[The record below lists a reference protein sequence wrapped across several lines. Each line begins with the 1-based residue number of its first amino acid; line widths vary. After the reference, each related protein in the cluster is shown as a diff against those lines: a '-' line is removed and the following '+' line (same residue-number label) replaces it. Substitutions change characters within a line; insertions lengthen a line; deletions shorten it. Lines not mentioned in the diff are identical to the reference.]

1 MCGIVGI
8 LGRGP
13 VADQIVDS
21 LKRLEYRGYDSAG
34 VATLEGDHLERRR
47 AEGKLK
53 NLETRLKAEPLAG
66 HTGIGHTRWATHGKP
81 TENNAHPHATER
93 VAVVHNG
100 IIENF
105 RELREALQ
113 KKGAVFKTETDTEI
127 VVHLVDSY
135 LAKGINPVEAVK
147 ASLSQLRG
155 AFALGFIFAGD
166 DDLMIGARNGPPLA
180 IGYGEGEMYLGSDAI
195 ALGPFTDTIS
205 YLEDG
210 DWVVL
215 TRNSAVIY
223 DKNDAIVH
231 REAIKHSAATSL
243 VDKANYRHFMAKEIH
258 EQPEV
263 VGHTLARYVD
273 MATERVALPTKLP
286 FDFKDIQRISII
298 ACGTASYAG
307 YVAKYWFERLGRVPV
322 ELDVAS
328 EFRYREAPLRKG
340 DLAIFISQSG
350 ETADTLAALRYA
362 KAQGVHTLSVVNV
375 PTSTIARESE
385 TVLPTLAGPEIG
397 VASTKAFTC
406 QLMVL
411 AAIAIAAGKARGELS
426 DADEAKLVHG
436 LVEIP
441 RLMAAA
447 LATEPQIEKLARDI
461 AKSQGRALSRP
472 RHQLSAGAGRRAEA
486 EGNLL
491 HPRRRLRRRR
501 TQARADRAD
510 RREHA
515 GGGDRAVRPGVRE
528 DRLQHAG
535 SRRPRRQHHPDDRRQ
550 GGGGSDHRVAGDDR
564 AARHG
569 RDLHADGLC
578 HSGAAIGLSYRR
590 GHGHRRRPAAQSRE
604 IGDRRIG
611 RRPASLRHF
620 RSSKIC

>member
-81 TENNAHPHATER
+81 TEGNAHPHATDN

-105 RELREALQ
+105 RELRQMLEKQ
-113 KKGAVFKTETDTEI
+113 GAKFASETDTET
-127 VVHLVDSY
+127 VAHLVNSY
-135 LAKGINPVEAVK
+135 LLKGASPQEAVK
-147 ASLSQLRG
+147 ASLPQLRG
-155 AFALGFIFAGD
+155 AFALAFLFRGHG
-166 DDLMIGARNGPPLA
+166 DLMIGARKGSPLA
-180 IGYGEGEMYLGSDAI
+180 IGHGDGEMYLGSDAI
-195 ALGPFTDTIS
+195 ALAPFTDTIS

-215 TRNSAVIY
+215 TREVGVIY
-223 DKNDAIVH
+223 DAHGAVVN
-231 REAIKHSAATSL
+231 REVLKSGASSFL

-263 VGHTLARYVD
+263 VGHTLARYVE
-273 MATERVALPTKLP
+273 MASERVALPVSLP
-286 FDFKDIQRISII
+286 FDFNDIQRISIT

-307 YVAKYWFERLGRVPV
+307 YIAKYWFERLSRLPV

-362 KAQGVHTLSVVNV
+362 KSQGLHTLSVVNV

-411 AAIAIAAGKARGELS
+411 AALAVAAGKARRELS

-461 AKSQGRALSRP
+461 AKSKDVLYLGRGTSYPLALEGALKLKEISYI
-472 RHQLSAGAGRRAEA
+472 HAEGYAAGELKHGPIALIDENMPVVVIAPFDQVFEKTVSNMQEVAARGGGIILMTDAKGAAEA
-486 EGNLL
+486 TIESLVTIVLPDMAATFTPMVYAIPVQLLAYHTAVIMGTDVDQPRNLAKSV
-491 HPRRRLRRRR
+491 
-501 TQARADRAD
+501 TV
-510 RREHA
+510 E
-515 GGGDRAVRPGVRE
+515 
-528 DRLQHAG
+528 
-535 SRRPRRQHHPDDRRQ
+535 
-550 GGGGSDHRVAGDDR
+550 
-564 AARHG
+564 
-569 RDLHADGLC
+569 
-578 HSGAAIGLSYRR
+578 
-590 GHGHRRRPAAQSRE
+590 
-604 IGDRRIG
+604 
-611 RRPASLRHF
+611 
-620 RSSKIC
+620 

>member
-8 LGRGP
+8 LGRGA
-13 VADQIVDS
+13 VAEQLVDS

-34 VATLEGDHLERRR
+34 IATLEGDHLERRR
-47 AEGKLK
+47 AEGKLR
-53 NLETRLKAEPLAG
+53 NLETRLKAQPLQG

-81 TENNAHPHATER
+81 TESNAHPHATDN

-105 RELREALQ
+105 RELRVTLEKQ
-113 KKGAVFKTETDTEI
+113 GAKFTSDTDTEA
-127 VVHLVDSY
+127 VAHLVNSY
-135 LAKGINPVEAVK
+135 LLRGSSPQEAVK
-147 ASLSQLRG
+147 ASLPQLRG
-155 AFALGFIFAGD
+155 AFALAFVFRGHGN
-166 DDLMIGARNGPPLA
+166 LMIGARKGSPLA
-180 IGYGEGEMYLGSDAI
+180 IGHGSGEMYLGSDAI
-195 ALGPFTDTIS
+195 ALAPFTDSIS

-215 TRNSAVIY
+215 TRDGGEIY
-223 DKNDAIVH
+223 DASGATVN
-231 REAIKHSAATSL
+231 REVLRSGASSFL

-273 MATERVALPTKLP
+273 MSTERVMLPIKLP
-286 FDFKDIQRISII
+286 FDFKDIQRISIT

-307 YVAKYWFERLGRVPV
+307 YIAKYWFERLARVPV

-362 KAQGVHTLSVVNV
+362 KSQGLHTLSIINV

-411 AAIAIAAGKARGELS
+411 AAVAVAAGKARGALS
-426 DADEAKLVHG
+426 DDDEAKLVHS
-436 LVEIP
+436 LVGIP
-441 RLMAAA
+441 RLMSAA

-461 AKSQGRALSRP
+461 SKSSDVLYLGRGTSYPLALEGALKLKEISYIHAEGYAAGELKHGPIALIDENMPVVVIAPHDQVFEKTVSNMQEVAARGGNIILMTDAKGASEAAIKSLVTIVLPDMGATFAPMVYAIPVQLLAYHTAVVMGTDVDQPRNLAKSVTV
-472 RHQLSAGAGRRAEA
+472 E
-486 EGNLL
+486 
-491 HPRRRLRRRR
+491 
-501 TQARADRAD
+501 
-510 RREHA
+510 
-515 GGGDRAVRPGVRE
+515 
-528 DRLQHAG
+528 
-535 SRRPRRQHHPDDRRQ
+535 
-550 GGGGSDHRVAGDDR
+550 
-564 AARHG
+564 
-569 RDLHADGLC
+569 
-578 HSGAAIGLSYRR
+578 
-590 GHGHRRRPAAQSRE
+590 
-604 IGDRRIG
+604 
-611 RRPASLRHF
+611 
-620 RSSKIC
+620 

>member
-13 VADQIVDS
+13 VAEQIVDS

-34 VATLEGDHLERRR
+34 IATLEGDHLERRR
-47 AEGKLK
+47 AEGKLR
-53 NLETRLKAEPLAG
+53 NLETRLRAEPLAG

-81 TENNAHPHATER
+81 TEGNAHPHATDN

-105 RELREALQ
+105 RELRQ
-113 KKGAVFKTETDTEI
+113 KLEEQGARFSSETDTE
-127 VVHLVDSY
+127 VVAHLVNSY
-135 LAKGINPVEAVK
+135 LLKGASPQDAVK
-147 ASLSQLRG
+147 ASLPQLRG
-155 AFALGFIFAGD
+155 AFALAFVFNGHGN
-166 DDLMIGARNGPPLA
+166 LMIGARKGSPLA
-180 IGYGEGEMYLGSDAI
+180 IGHGDGEMYLGSDAI
-195 ALGPFTDTIS
+195 ALAPFTDTIS

-215 TRNSAVIY
+215 TREVGVIY
-223 DKNDAIVH
+223 DEHGAVVN
-231 REAIKHSAATSL
+231 REVLKSGASAFL

-263 VGHTLARYVD
+263 VGHTLARYID
-273 MATERVALPTKLP
+273 LATERVALPVKLP
-286 FDFKDIQRISII
+286 FEFKDIQRISIT

-307 YVAKYWFERLGRVPV
+307 YIAKYWFERLARVPV

-340 DLAIFISQSG
+340 DLAILISQSG

-362 KAQGVHTLSVVNV
+362 KAQGLHTLSVVNV

-411 AAIAIAAGKARGELS
+411 AAVAVAAGKARGELS
-426 DADEAKLVHG
+426 ETDEARLVHG

-461 AKSQGRALSRP
+461 AKCKDVLYLGRGTSYPLALEGALKLKEISYI
-472 RHQLSAGAGRRAEA
+472 HAEGYAAGELKHGPIALIDENMPVVVIAPFDRVFEKTVSNMQEVAARGGGIILMTDAKGAAEA
-486 EGNLL
+486 TVESLVTIVLPDMDATFTPMVYAVPVQLLAYHTAVVMGTDVDQPRNLAKSV
-491 HPRRRLRRRR
+491 
-501 TQARADRAD
+501 TV
-510 RREHA
+510 E
-515 GGGDRAVRPGVRE
+515 
-528 DRLQHAG
+528 
-535 SRRPRRQHHPDDRRQ
+535 
-550 GGGGSDHRVAGDDR
+550 
-564 AARHG
+564 
-569 RDLHADGLC
+569 
-578 HSGAAIGLSYRR
+578 
-590 GHGHRRRPAAQSRE
+590 
-604 IGDRRIG
+604 
-611 RRPASLRHF
+611 
-620 RSSKIC
+620 

>member
-13 VADQIVDS
+13 VAEELVDS
-21 LKRLEYRGYDSAG
+21 LKRLEYRGYDSSG
-34 VATLEGDHLERRR
+34 VATLEGTHLERRR

-53 NLETRLKAEPLAG
+53 NLEARLRTEPLNG
-66 HTGIGHTRWATHGKP
+66 RTGIGHTRWATHGRP

-105 RELREALQ
+105 RELREELE
-113 KKGAVFKTETDTEI
+113 KDGAVFTTETDTET
-127 VVHLVDSY
+127 VLHLVDGY
-135 LAKGINPVEAVK
+135 LAAGSKPVDAVRQT
-147 ASLSQLRG
+147 LSRLRG

-166 DDLMIGARNGPPLA
+166 DNLLIGARNGPPLA
-180 IGYGEGEMYLGSDAI
+180 IGHGEGEMYLGSDAI
-195 ALGPFTDTIS
+195 ALGPFTDMIS

-210 DWVVL
+210 DWAVL
-215 TRNSAVIY
+215 TRDSATIY
-223 DKNDAIVH
+223 DKNNAAVH
-231 REAIKHSAATSL
+231 RDPIRHSASTSL

-273 MATERVALPTKLP
+273 MATERVALPVKLP
-286 FDFKDIQRISII
+286 FDFRDIQRISIT

-307 YVAKYWFERLGRVPV
+307 YVAKYWFERLSRLPV

-340 DLAIFISQSG
+340 DLGIFISQSG

-362 KAQGVHTLSVVNV
+362 REQGLHTLSVVNV

-411 AAIAIAAGKARGELS
+411 AALAVAAGKARGELS

-447 LATEPQIEKLARDI
+447 LSTEPQIEKLAREI
-461 AKSQGRALSRP
+461 AKSKDVLYLGRGTSYPLALEGALKLKEISYI
-472 RHQLSAGAGRRAEA
+472 HAEGYAAGELKHGPIALIDENMPVVVIAPYDRVFEKTVSNMQEVAARGGNIILMTDAKGAAEA
-486 EGNLL
+486 TVESLVTIVMPDMAATFTPMVYAIPVQLLAYHTAVIMGTDVDQPRNLAKSV
-491 HPRRRLRRRR
+491 
-501 TQARADRAD
+501 TV
-510 RREHA
+510 E
-515 GGGDRAVRPGVRE
+515 
-528 DRLQHAG
+528 
-535 SRRPRRQHHPDDRRQ
+535 
-550 GGGGSDHRVAGDDR
+550 
-564 AARHG
+564 
-569 RDLHADGLC
+569 
-578 HSGAAIGLSYRR
+578 
-590 GHGHRRRPAAQSRE
+590 
-604 IGDRRIG
+604 
-611 RRPASLRHF
+611 
-620 RSSKIC
+620 

>member
-8 LGRGP
+8 LGREP
-13 VADQIVDS
+13 VAEQLVDS

-34 VATLEGDHLERRR
+34 VATLEGKHLERRR

-53 NLETRLKAEPLAG
+53 NLEKRLEAEPLKG
-66 HTGIGHTRWATHGKP
+66 TTGIGHTRWATHGRP
-81 TENNAHPHATER
+81 TVNNAHPHATER

-105 RELREALQ
+105 RELREELE
-113 KKGAVFKTETDTEI
+113 KKGTVFHTETDTEI
-127 VVHLVDSY
+127 VVHLVDD
-135 LAKGINPVEAVK
+135 LLTRGNKPVEAVK
-147 ASLSQLRG
+147 LTLARLRG

-180 IGYGEGEMYLGSDAI
+180 IGYGDGEMYLGSDAI

-215 TRNSAVIY
+215 THNSADIF
-223 DKNDAIVH
+223 DKDGQAVA
-231 REAIKHSAATSL
+231 RDKIKHAASTSL

-273 MATERVALPTKLP
+273 MATERVSLPVKLP
-286 FDFKDIQRISII
+286 FDFKDIQRINIT

-307 YVAKYWFERLGRVPV
+307 IVAKYWFERFARVPV
-322 ELDVAS
+322 EVDVAS

-362 KAQGVHTLSVVNV
+362 KAEGAHTIAVVNV

-385 TVLPTLAGPEIG
+385 TVLQTLAGPEIG

-411 AAIAIAAGKARGELS
+411 ANLAIAAGKARGELS
-426 DADEAKLVHG
+426 AEDETKLVHG

-441 RLMAAA
+441 RLMSDA
-447 LATEPQIEKLARDI
+447 LTTELQIEKLAHRI
-461 AKSQGRALSRP
+461 AKSRDVLYLGRGTSYPLALEGALKLKEISYI
-472 RHQLSAGAGRRAEA
+472 HAEGYAAGELKHGPIALIDETMPVVVIAPYDRVFEKTVSNMQEVAARGGNIILMTDARGAAEA
-486 EGNLL
+486 TVDSLVTIVMPDMAAAFTPMVYAVPVQLLAYHTAVVMGTDVDQPRNLAKSV
-491 HPRRRLRRRR
+491 
-501 TQARADRAD
+501 TV
-510 RREHA
+510 E
-515 GGGDRAVRPGVRE
+515 
-528 DRLQHAG
+528 
-535 SRRPRRQHHPDDRRQ
+535 
-550 GGGGSDHRVAGDDR
+550 
-564 AARHG
+564 
-569 RDLHADGLC
+569 
-578 HSGAAIGLSYRR
+578 
-590 GHGHRRRPAAQSRE
+590 
-604 IGDRRIG
+604 
-611 RRPASLRHF
+611 
-620 RSSKIC
+620 

>member
-8 LGRGP
+8 LGRAP
-13 VADQIVDS
+13 VAEQLVDS

-34 VATLEGDHLERRR
+34 VATIEGDHLECRR

-81 TENNAHPHATER
+81 TENNAHPHATDN

-105 RELREALQ
+105 RELRQMLEKQ
-113 KKGAVFKTETDTEI
+113 GAMFSSETDTE
-127 VVHLVDSY
+127 VVAHLV
-135 LAKGINPVEAVK
+135 
-147 ASLSQLRG
+147 G
-155 AFALGFIFAGD
+155 AFALAFLFRGHG
-166 DDLMIGARNGPPLA
+166 DLMIGARKGSPLA
-180 IGYGEGEMYLGSDAI
+180 IGHGDGEMYLGSDAI
-195 ALGPFTDTIS
+195 ALAPFTDTIS

-215 TRNSAVIY
+215 TREVGVIHDEHGAVVNR
-223 DKNDAIVH
+223 DVLKSGA
-231 REAIKHSAATSL
+231 SSFM

-273 MATERVALPTKLP
+273 MATERVSLPLPLP
-286 FDFKDIQRISII
+286 FDFKDIQRISIV

-307 YVAKYWFERLGRVPV
+307 YVAKYWFERLSRVPV
-322 ELDVAS
+322 ETDVAS

-385 TVLPTLAGPEIG
+385 TMLPTLAGPEIG

-411 AAIAIAAGKARGELS
+411 AALAVAAGKARGELS
-426 DADEAKLVHG
+426 DADETKLVHG

-447 LATEPQIEKLARDI
+447 LTIEPQIEKLARDI
-461 AKSQGRALSRP
+461 AKFRDVLYLGRGTSFPLALEGALKLKEISYI
-472 RHQLSAGAGRRAEA
+472 HAEGYAAGELKHGPIALIDETMPVVVIAPFDRVFEKTVSNMQEVAARGGNIILMTDAKGAAEA
-486 EGNLL
+486 TIESLVTIVLPDMAAAFTPMVYAIPVQLLAYHTAVVMGTDVDQPRNLAKSV
-491 HPRRRLRRRR
+491 
-501 TQARADRAD
+501 TV
-510 RREHA
+510 E
-515 GGGDRAVRPGVRE
+515 
-528 DRLQHAG
+528 
-535 SRRPRRQHHPDDRRQ
+535 
-550 GGGGSDHRVAGDDR
+550 
-564 AARHG
+564 
-569 RDLHADGLC
+569 
-578 HSGAAIGLSYRR
+578 
-590 GHGHRRRPAAQSRE
+590 
-604 IGDRRIG
+604 
-611 RRPASLRHF
+611 
-620 RSSKIC
+620 

>member
-8 LGRGP
+8 LGRAP
-13 VADQIVDS
+13 VAEQLVDS

-34 VATLEGDHLERRR
+34 VATLEGDHLDRRR

-53 NLETRLKAEPLAG
+53 NLEAKLRAQPLMG
-66 HTGIGHTRWATHGKP
+66 LSGIGHTRWATHGKP
-81 TENNAHPHATER
+81 TENNAHPHAADN
-93 VAVVHNG
+93 VVVVHNG

-105 RELREALQ
+105 RELRQMLEKQ
-113 KKGAVFKTETDTEI
+113 GAKFSSETDTE
-127 VVHLVDSY
+127 VVAHLVNSY
-135 LAKGINPVEAVK
+135 LLKGASPQEAVK
-147 ASLSQLRG
+147 ASLPQLRG
-155 AFALGFIFAGD
+155 AFALAFLFKGHG
-166 DDLMIGARNGPPLA
+166 DLMIGARKGSPLA
-180 IGYGEGEMYLGSDAI
+180 IGHGDGEMYLGSDAI
-195 ALGPFTDTIS
+195 ALAPFTDTIS

-215 TRNSAVIY
+215 SREVGVIY
-223 DKNDAIVH
+223 DSHNNVVN
-231 REAIKHSAATSL
+231 REVLKSGASSFL

-273 MATERVALPTKLP
+273 MAAERVMLPLKLP
-286 FDFKDIQRISII
+286 FDFKDIQRISIV

-307 YVAKYWFERLGRVPV
+307 FISKYWFEGLGRVPV

-362 KAQGVHTLSVVNV
+362 KSQGVHTLSVVNV

-411 AAIAIAAGKARGELS
+411 AAIAVAAGKARGELS

-447 LATEPQIEKLARDI
+447 LRCEPQIEKLARDI
-461 AKSQGRALSRP
+461 AKCRDVLYLGRGTSYPLALE
-472 RHQLSAGAGRRAEA
+472 GALKLKEISYIHA
-486 EGNLL
+486 EGYAAGELKHGPIALIDENM
-491 HPRRRLRRRR
+491 PVVVI
-501 TQARADRAD
+501 APFDRVF
-510 RREHA
+510 EKT
-515 GGGDRAVRPGVRE
+515 VSNMQEV
-528 DRLQHAG
+528 
-535 SRRPRRQHHPDDRRQ
+535 
-550 GGGGSDHRVAGDDR
+550 
-564 AARHG
+564 AARG
-569 RDLHADGLC
+569 GNIILMTDAK
-578 HSGAAIGLSYRR
+578 GATEATINSLVTIVL
-590 GHGHRRRPAAQSRE
+590 PDMDAAFTPMVYAVPVQLLAYHTAVVMGTDVDQPRNLAKSVTVE
-604 IGDRRIG
+604 
-611 RRPASLRHF
+611 
-620 RSSKIC
+620 

>member
-13 VADQIVDS
+13 VAEQLVDS

-34 VATLEGDHLERRR
+34 VATLEGEHLERRR

-53 NLETRLKAEPLAG
+53 NLESRLKAEPLAG
-66 HTGIGHTRWATHGKP
+66 HTGIGHTRWATHGRP
-81 TENNAHPHATER
+81 TENNAHPHATDN

-105 RELREALQ
+105 RELRTELEKQ
-113 KKGAVFKTETDTEI
+113 GAKFSSETDTE
-127 VVHLVDSY
+127 VVAHLVNSY
-135 LAKGINPVEAVK
+135 LLKGASPQDAVK
-147 ASLSQLRG
+147 ASLPQLRG
-155 AFALGFIFAGD
+155 AFALAFLFRGHG
-166 DDLMIGARNGPPLA
+166 DLMIGARKGSPLA
-180 IGYGEGEMYLGSDAI
+180 IGHGDGEMYLGSDAI
-195 ALGPFTDTIS
+195 ALAPFTDTIS

-215 TRNSAVIY
+215 TREVGVIY
-223 DKNDAIVH
+223 DEQGAVVNRDVLKSGA
-231 REAIKHSAATSL
+231 SSFM

-273 MATERVALPTKLP
+273 MATERVSLPLQLP
-286 FDFKDIQRISII
+286 FDFKDVQRISIV

-307 YVAKYWFERLGRVPV
+307 SVAKYWFERLSRVPV
-322 ELDVAS
+322 ETDVAS

-385 TVLPTLAGPEIG
+385 TMLPTLAGPEIG

-411 AAIAIAAGKARGELS
+411 AALAVAAGKARGELS
-426 DADEAKLVHG
+426 DADETKLVHG

-447 LATEPQIEKLARDI
+447 LTIEPQIEKLARDI
-461 AKSQGRALSRP
+461 AKSKDVLYLGRGTSYPLALEGALKLKEISYI
-472 RHQLSAGAGRRAEA
+472 HAEGYAAGELKHGPIALIDEKMPVVVIAPFDQVFEKTVSNMQEVAARGGNIILMTDAKGAAEA
-486 EGNLL
+486 AIESLVTIVLPDMAATFTPMVYAIPVQLLAYHTAVVMGTDVDQPRNLAKSV
-491 HPRRRLRRRR
+491 
-501 TQARADRAD
+501 TV
-510 RREHA
+510 E
-515 GGGDRAVRPGVRE
+515 
-528 DRLQHAG
+528 
-535 SRRPRRQHHPDDRRQ
+535 
-550 GGGGSDHRVAGDDR
+550 
-564 AARHG
+564 
-569 RDLHADGLC
+569 
-578 HSGAAIGLSYRR
+578 
-590 GHGHRRRPAAQSRE
+590 
-604 IGDRRIG
+604 
-611 RRPASLRHF
+611 
-620 RSSKIC
+620 

>member
-13 VADQIVDS
+13 VAEQLVDS

-53 NLETRLKAEPLAG
+53 NLEARLKVEPLAG

-81 TENNAHPHATER
+81 TENNAHPHATDN

-105 RELREALQ
+105 RELRQMLEKQ
-113 KKGAVFKTETDTEI
+113 GAKFSSETDTE
-127 VVHLVDSY
+127 VVAHLVNSY
-135 LAKGINPVEAVK
+135 ILKGASPQDAVK
-147 ASLSQLRG
+147 ASLPQLRG
-155 AFALGFIFAGD
+155 AFALAFLFRGHR
-166 DDLMIGARNGPPLA
+166 DLMIGARKGSPLA
-180 IGYGEGEMYLGSDAI
+180 IGHGDGEMYLGSDAI
-195 ALGPFTDTIS
+195 ALAPFTDTIS

-215 TRNSAVIY
+215 SREVGVIY
-223 DKNDAIVH
+223 DAHGAMVN
-231 REAIKHSAATSL
+231 REVLKSGASSFL

-273 MATERVALPTKLP
+273 MATERVALPVKLP
-286 FDFKDIQRISII
+286 FDFKDIQRISIV

-307 YVAKYWFERLGRVPV
+307 FVAKYWFERLARVPV

-362 KAQGVHTLSVVNV
+362 KAQGAHTLSVVNV
-375 PTSTIARESE
+375 AGSTIARESE

-411 AAIAIAAGKARGELS
+411 AAIAVAAGKARGELS
-426 DADEAKLVHG
+426 DADEARLVHG

-447 LATEPQIEKLARDI
+447 LATEPQIEKLAREI
-461 AKSQGRALSRP
+461 AKSKDVLYLGRGTSYPLALEGALKLKEISYI
-472 RHQLSAGAGRRAEA
+472 HAEGYAAGELKHGPIALIDENMPVVVIAPFDQVFEKTVSNMQEVAARGGNIILMTDAKGAAEA
-486 EGNLL
+486 TIESLVTIVLPDMPATFTPMVYAIPVQLLAYHTAVIMGTDVDQPRNLAKSV
-491 HPRRRLRRRR
+491 
-501 TQARADRAD
+501 TV
-510 RREHA
+510 E
-515 GGGDRAVRPGVRE
+515 
-528 DRLQHAG
+528 
-535 SRRPRRQHHPDDRRQ
+535 
-550 GGGGSDHRVAGDDR
+550 
-564 AARHG
+564 
-569 RDLHADGLC
+569 
-578 HSGAAIGLSYRR
+578 
-590 GHGHRRRPAAQSRE
+590 
-604 IGDRRIG
+604 
-611 RRPASLRHF
+611 
-620 RSSKIC
+620 

>member
-8 LGRGP
+8 LGRAP
-13 VADQIVDS
+13 VAGQLVDS

-34 VATLEGDHLERRR
+34 VATLEGDRLDRRR

-53 NLETRLKAEPLAG
+53 NLEARLEKSPLKG

-81 TENNAHPHATER
+81 TENNAHPHSTER

-105 RELREALQ
+105 RELRQALEA
-113 KKGAVFKTETDTEI
+113 KGAVFRTETDTEV

-135 LAKGINPVEAVK
+135 LAGGIGPVEAVK
-147 ASLSQLRG
+147 ATLSRLRG
-155 AFALGFIFAGD
+155 AFALGFIFAGEN
-166 DDLMIGARNGPPLA
+166 DLMIGARNGPPLA
-180 IGYGEGEMYLGSDAI
+180 IGYGEGEMYLGSDSI
-195 ALGPFTDTIS
+195 ALGPFTDTIA

-215 TRNSAVIY
+215 THDSATIY
-223 DKNDAIVH
+223 DKNDAIVR
-231 REAIKHSAATSL
+231 RETHKHSAAAAL

-263 VGHTLARYVD
+263 TGHTLARYID
-273 MATERVALPTKLP
+273 LATERVMLPLKLP
-286 FDFKDIQRISII
+286 FDFKDIQRISIV

-307 YVAKYWFERLGRVPV
+307 FVAKYWLERLGRLPV
-322 ELDVAS
+322 EVDVAS
-328 EFRYREAPLRKG
+328 EFRYREVPLRKG

-362 KAQGVHTLSVVNV
+362 KSQGVHTVAVVNV

-411 AAIAIAAGKARGELS
+411 AALSIAAGKARGELS
-426 DADEAKLVHG
+426 DSDETRLVHG

-447 LATEPQIEKLARDI
+447 LSTELQIERLARDI
-461 AKSQGRALSRP
+461 AKSRDVLYLGRGTSFPLALEGALKLKEISYI
-472 RHQLSAGAGRRAEA
+472 HAEGYAAGELKHGPIALIDENMPVVVIAPHDRVFDKTVSNMQEVAARGGNIILMTDAKGAAEA
-486 EGNLL
+486 TIESLVTIVLPDMDATFTPIVYAVPVQLLAYHTAVVMGTDVDQPRNLAKSV
-491 HPRRRLRRRR
+491 
-501 TQARADRAD
+501 TV
-510 RREHA
+510 E
-515 GGGDRAVRPGVRE
+515 
-528 DRLQHAG
+528 
-535 SRRPRRQHHPDDRRQ
+535 
-550 GGGGSDHRVAGDDR
+550 
-564 AARHG
+564 
-569 RDLHADGLC
+569 
-578 HSGAAIGLSYRR
+578 
-590 GHGHRRRPAAQSRE
+590 
-604 IGDRRIG
+604 
-611 RRPASLRHF
+611 
-620 RSSKIC
+620 

>member
-8 LGRGP
+8 LGRGA
-13 VADQIVDS
+13 VAEQLVDS

-34 VATLEGDHLERRR
+34 IATLEGDHLERRR
-47 AEGKLK
+47 AEGKLR
-53 NLETRLKAEPLAG
+53 NLETRLKAQPLQG

-81 TENNAHPHATER
+81 TESNAHPHATDN

-105 RELREALQ
+105 RELRVTLEKQ
-113 KKGAVFKTETDTEI
+113 GAKFTSDTDTEA
-127 VVHLVDSY
+127 VAHLVNSY
-135 LAKGINPVEAVK
+135 LLRGSSPQEAVK
-147 ASLSQLRG
+147 ASLPQLRG
-155 AFALGFIFAGD
+155 AFALAFVFRGHGN
-166 DDLMIGARNGPPLA
+166 LMIGARKGSPLA
-180 IGYGEGEMYLGSDAI
+180 IGHGNGEMYLGSDAI
-195 ALGPFTDTIS
+195 ALAPFTDSIS

-215 TRNSAVIY
+215 TRDGGEIY
-223 DKNDAIVH
+223 DASGATVN
-231 REAIKHSAATSL
+231 REVLRSGASSFL

-273 MATERVALPTKLP
+273 MSTERVMLPIKLP
-286 FDFKDIQRISII
+286 FDFKDIQRISIT

-307 YVAKYWFERLGRVPV
+307 YIAKYWFERLARVPV

-362 KAQGVHTLSVVNV
+362 KSQGLHTLSIINV

-411 AAIAIAAGKARGELS
+411 AAVAVAAGKARGVLS
-426 DADEAKLVHG
+426 DDDEAKLVHS
-436 LVEIP
+436 LVGIP
-441 RLMAAA
+441 RLMSAA

-461 AKSQGRALSRP
+461 SKSSDVLYLGRGTSYPLALEGALKLKEISYIHAEGYAAGELKHGPIALIDENMPVVVIAPHDQVFEKTVSNMQEVAARGGNIILMTDAKGASEAAIKSLVTIVLPDMGATFAPMVYAIPVQLLAYHTAVVMGTDVDQPRNLAKSVTV
-472 RHQLSAGAGRRAEA
+472 E
-486 EGNLL
+486 
-491 HPRRRLRRRR
+491 
-501 TQARADRAD
+501 
-510 RREHA
+510 
-515 GGGDRAVRPGVRE
+515 
-528 DRLQHAG
+528 
-535 SRRPRRQHHPDDRRQ
+535 
-550 GGGGSDHRVAGDDR
+550 
-564 AARHG
+564 
-569 RDLHADGLC
+569 
-578 HSGAAIGLSYRR
+578 
-590 GHGHRRRPAAQSRE
+590 
-604 IGDRRIG
+604 
-611 RRPASLRHF
+611 
-620 RSSKIC
+620 

>member
-13 VADQIVDS
+13 VAEQLVDS

-81 TENNAHPHATER
+81 TESNAHPHATDN

-105 RELREALQ
+105 RELRRMLEKQ
-113 KKGAVFKTETDTEI
+113 GAKFASETDTET
-127 VVHLVDSY
+127 VAHLVNSY
-135 LAKGINPVEAVK
+135 LLKGASPQDAVK
-147 ASLSQLRG
+147 ASLPQLRG
-155 AFALGFIFAGD
+155 AFALAFVFRGHG
-166 DDLMIGARNGPPLA
+166 DLMIGARKGSPLA
-180 IGYGEGEMYLGSDAI
+180 IGHGDGEMYLGSDAI
-195 ALGPFTDTIS
+195 ALAPFTDTIS

-215 TRNSAVIY
+215 TREVSVIY
-223 DKNDAIVH
+223 DERGAVVNRDVLKSGA
-231 REAIKHSAATSL
+231 SSFL

-263 VGHTLARYVD
+263 VGHTLARYID

-286 FDFKDIQRISII
+286 FDFKDIQRISVV

-307 YVAKYWFERLGRVPV
+307 FIAKYWFERLARVPV

-375 PTSTIARESE
+375 PGSTIARESE

-411 AAIAIAAGKARGELS
+411 AAIAVAAGKARGELS
-426 DADEAKLVHG
+426 DADETKLVHG

-447 LATEPQIEKLARDI
+447 LSTEPQIEKLAREI
-461 AKSQGRALSRP
+461 AKSKDVLYLGRGTSYPLALEGALKLKEISYI
-472 RHQLSAGAGRRAEA
+472 HAEGYAAGELKHGPIALIDENMPVVVIAPFDRVFEKTASNMQEVAARGGNIILMTDAKGAAEA
-486 EGNLL
+486 TIESLVTIVLPDMAATFTPMVYAVPVQLLAYHTAVVMGTDVDQPRNLAKSV
-491 HPRRRLRRRR
+491 
-501 TQARADRAD
+501 TV
-510 RREHA
+510 E
-515 GGGDRAVRPGVRE
+515 
-528 DRLQHAG
+528 
-535 SRRPRRQHHPDDRRQ
+535 
-550 GGGGSDHRVAGDDR
+550 
-564 AARHG
+564 
-569 RDLHADGLC
+569 
-578 HSGAAIGLSYRR
+578 
-590 GHGHRRRPAAQSRE
+590 
-604 IGDRRIG
+604 
-611 RRPASLRHF
+611 
-620 RSSKIC
+620 